1 MNYVGNGIAFGTVQ
15 YEERM
20 ASVRDRLKNVGQVVK
35 LDLKNQKATLMNVP
49 LSPVSMVRAPL
60 VYNGKYYTG
69 IAPVDA
75 EAAIY
80 EFDPAGDANAF
91 KKGLILDG
99 GGYVQVQLIAPH
111 PKE

>member
-20 ASVRDRLKNVGQVVK
+20 ASVRGRLKNVGQVVK

-49 LSPVSMVRAPL
+49 LS
-60 VYNGKYYTG
+60 
-69 IAPVDA
+69 
-75 EAAIY
+75 
-80 EFDPAGDANAF
+80 
-91 KKGLILDG
+91 LDG